1 MVWVKDTCMFWV
13 DSWLPET
20 LIRCSRVSA
29 ISPRYSRKPLLCAN
43 NAVFF
48 LTIICISFL
57 KILLLYWLD
66 LEKWLKILVIITRIF
81 LLTPPL
87 EISLVFDLSVVYHWH
102 GKYSL
107 SCFPSALKICL
118 DFSNSPMT
126 SSLTPTLFRNM
137 LFNFQIFGDFPD
149 VFLLL
154 ISHLILLRSENI
166 QTPFL
171 SNRLF
176 LSLNSHMCPV
186 ATCVHF
192 LLLSNKLQLKKY
204 LIL

>member
-1 MVWVKDTCMFWV
+1 M
-13 DSWLPET
+13 
-20 LIRCSRVSA
+20 
-29 ISPRYSRKPLLCAN
+29 
-43 NAVFF
+43 
-48 LTIICISFL
+48 
-57 KILLLYWLD
+57 
-66 LEKWLKILVIITRIF
+66 IITRIF

-149 VFLLL
+149 VCLLL
-154 ISHLILLRSENI
+154 ISHLILLWSENI
-166 QTPFL
+166 QTSFL
-171 SNRLF
+171 SDRLL

-192 LLLSNKLQLKKY
+192 LLLSNKLQLNKY

>member
-1 MVWVKDTCMFWV
+1 M
-13 DSWLPET
+13 
-20 LIRCSRVSA
+20 
-29 ISPRYSRKPLLCAN
+29 
-43 NAVFF
+43 
-48 LTIICISFL
+48 
-57 KILLLYWLD
+57 
-66 LEKWLKILVIITRIF
+66 IITRIF